1 MDYKSGEI
9 YFVRESTEN
18 GFSSFVKIG
27 LVHGVRD
34 SLTRLKEHQTG
45 NPRKLYI
52 NEEQV
57 VKTEAVDLVEA
68 QMHKIFSPKR
78 VSGEW
83 FDFQTEE
90 ELSAAVTAAEA
101 LAKEIG
107 SLMPVF
113 KEAHELSSK
122 TSDEPV
128 VQPSNEALSLSK
140 AIATAQGELDVC
152 KTLTESIKSKMR
164 AAIEDE
170 KGEVKGGAELVTK
183 TYAPKFML
191 EAFKENNPELF
202 EKYVEMV
209 QGWNPKFSP
218 TAKKLK
224 REELGPDFLE
234 QIEGIEQH
242 INDVDSVAEA
252 YRLIEPQLL
261 LTKLTARSK
270 WDLDISL
277 AKLKV
282 LCGRHSGIEGVCT
295 WNRQFSDPKPMF
307 NEKLFVEENPE
318 LYVDFLAEAKTGT
331 YLRVAKRKA

>member
-9 YFVRESTEN
+9 YFVRERTEDS
-18 GFSSFVKIG
+18 FSSFVKIG

-52 NEEQV
+52 DEQQV

-68 QMHKIFSPKR
+68 QMHKVFSPKR

-83 FDFQTEE
+83 FDFPTEQ
-90 ELSAAVTAAEA
+90 ELATAVSAAQD
-101 LAKEIG
+101 LAKEVG

-113 KEAHELSSK
+113 REAKELSSQV
-122 TSDEPV
+122 SDSPV
-128 VQPSNEALSLSK
+128 IPASEDALSLSR
-140 AIATAQGELDVC
+140 AIAKAQGEEDVC
-152 KTLTESIKSKMR
+152 KTLIETIKSKMR

-170 KGEVKGGAELVTK
+170 KGEVKGGAEMVTK

-191 EAFKENNPELF
+191 DAFKTNNPELF

-209 QGWNPKFSP
+209 QGWNPKFVP

-224 REELGPDFLE
+224 REELGRDFLE
-234 QIEGIEQH
+234 QVEEIESQ
-242 INDVDSVAEA
+242 INAVDSVEEA

-282 LCGRHSGIEGVCT
+282 LCGKHAGIEGVCS
-295 WNRQFSDPKPMF
+295 WNRQFSDPKPVF

-318 LYVDFLAEAKTGT
+318 LYIDFLAEAKTGT